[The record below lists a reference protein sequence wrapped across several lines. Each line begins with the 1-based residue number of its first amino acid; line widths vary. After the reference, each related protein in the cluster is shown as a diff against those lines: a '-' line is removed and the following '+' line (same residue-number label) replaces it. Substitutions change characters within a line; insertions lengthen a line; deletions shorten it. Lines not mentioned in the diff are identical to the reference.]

1 MGDASLRK
9 RLLSCRGSPSKNLA
23 GRRADAK
30 VLRQEGGQQSWSEAG
45 GNRHSVEKSQIS
57 KFYLGKGVLGHGS
70 RSGDGRWEV
79 SHPSSTHPFFRCLGQ
94 NPERDMFSFQRTG
107 EATLVCPHPPGQQP
121 ISPLQ
126 ILEASSATCI
136 STPSSKGVEASR
148 AMCYNSY
155 N

>member
-1 MGDASLRK
+1 MPLWGRDFWAAEEVSPRTWQAEEQMQRSWGRKVASGAEVK
-9 RLLSCRGSPSKNLA
+9 
-23 GRRADAK
+23 
-30 VLRQEGGQQSWSEAG
+30 QEGTDTLWKNPKFPNSIWVRESWDT
-45 GNRHSVEKSQIS
+45 
-57 KFYLGKGVLGHGS
+57 GS

-79 SHPSSTHPFFRCLGQ
+79 SHPSSTHPFFPCLGQ

-107 EATLVCPHPPGQQP
+107 EATLVCHHPPRQQP

-148 AMCYNSY
+148 AMRYNGY